1 MPAAAPAVSRSW
13 DRRAI
18 GAVAGLGPAAVILGY
33 YLVTGGPAQP
43 GLLAIVAAAVAAGW
57 LTGPRV
63 GGGSHGYVLAG
74 IRYLLVGYLLVSV
87 IGVAVASL
95 GGGRGV
101 AGDEQ
106 SVLEVIGTYGLVTTL
121 YLPMWAIV
129 LSPLAVLWVLTVR
142 AIRGRFGRGPVGGP
156 MSISRTTPRA
166 PAQPGNLLWP
176 PVAALFAYMVGFS
189 LVTPW
194 GCTATSTVGV
204 EGSPPT
210 DTLTVCSSVL
220 GVTYSGPGIYDPPRE
235 PAIEAGLVLAAVVFV
250 IVLLAVLWMRRER
263 VRDAS

>member
-1 MPAAAPAVSRSW
+1 MSRSRE
-13 DRRAI
+13 RRAI
-18 GAVAGLGPAAVILGY
+18 GAVASLGPAAVILGY

-43 GLLAIVAAAVAAGW
+43 GLLTILAAAVAAGW
-57 LTGPRV
+57 LVGPLV

-74 IRYLLVGYLLVSV
+74 IRYLLVGYLLESV
-87 IGVAVASL
+87 IGVVVASL

-121 YLPMWAIV
+121 YLPLWAIV
-129 LSPLAVLWVLTVR
+129 LSPLAMLWVLTVR
-142 AIRGRFGRGPVGGP
+142 ALRGRFGHGPAGGA
-156 MSISRTTPRA
+156 SASRALPRP

-176 PVAALFAYMVGFS
+176 PVAALFAYIVGFS

-210 DTLTVCSSVL
+210 DTLTVCSSLL